1 MLCFYNF
8 LVLSTIIGPE
18 GLLKRKTRV
27 LCTNSVAY
35 LSEMDQ
41 IFVMK
46 DGRISEQGTYHELLA
61 EQGEFAD
68 FLVQYLTEEGE
79 KELVNMTLN
88 TEHLQK
94 K

>member
-1 MLCFYNF
+1 M
-8 LVLSTIIGPE
+8 
-18 GLLKRKTRV
+18 KRKTRV

-46 DGRISEQGTYHELLA
+46 DGRISEQGTYNELLA

-79 KELVNMTLN
+79 KELVNVASNIYKRNFYPLINLLLGPTN
-88 TEHLQK
+88 
-94 K
+94 